1 MDYLS
6 GASPLNMTMK
16 LGEYVMLVQLRLD
29 QVEPR
34 SEKKPSSH
42 SDQSACGQT
51 ISGSE
56 DHLTPSSELE
66 DNVPS
71 QRGGDPRPKTVEFE
85 KVKSPQPKRPKLD
98 PKALTAASKDLIQTL
113 QRIISQVKDLPPVS
127 LVEKSGGSEDSQRGE
142 KENSGSKKE
151 EELPM
156 LGPLKNHGKGI
167 YGGTFAGPLGSAVLD
182 QGGLPVPNT
191 GTIVHILRDLLKCAF
206 KSFGEARDAAAK
218 PEKTSKT
225 KKETNPEARLD
236 TIGSNL
242 SKEQKEAT
250 RLKMENLR
258 KQIAEKRA
266 RRKERHVKSL

>member
-1 MDYLS
+1 
-6 GASPLNMTMK
+6 
-16 LGEYVMLVQLRLD
+16 
-29 QVEPR
+29 
-34 SEKKPSSH
+34 
-42 SDQSACGQT
+42 
-51 ISGSE
+51 
-56 DHLTPSSELE
+56 
-66 DNVPS
+66 
-71 QRGGDPRPKTVEFE
+71 
-85 KVKSPQPKRPKLD
+85 
-98 PKALTAASKDLIQTL
+98 
-113 QRIISQVKDLPPVS
+113 
-127 LVEKSGGSEDSQRGE
+127 
-142 KENSGSKKE
+142 
-151 EELPM
+151 M

-182 QGGLPVPNT
+182 QGGLPVHNT

-225 KKETNPEARLD
+225 KETNPEARLD

>member
-1 MDYLS
+1 
-6 GASPLNMTMK
+6 
-16 LGEYVMLVQLRLD
+16 
-29 QVEPR
+29 
-34 SEKKPSSH
+34 
-42 SDQSACGQT
+42 
-51 ISGSE
+51 
-56 DHLTPSSELE
+56 
-66 DNVPS
+66 
-71 QRGGDPRPKTVEFE
+71 
-85 KVKSPQPKRPKLD
+85 
-98 PKALTAASKDLIQTL
+98 
-113 QRIISQVKDLPPVS
+113 
-127 LVEKSGGSEDSQRGE
+127 
-142 KENSGSKKE
+142 
-151 EELPM
+151 M

-218 PEKTSKT
+218 PEKTSET
-225 KKETNPEARLD
+225 KKETEARLD